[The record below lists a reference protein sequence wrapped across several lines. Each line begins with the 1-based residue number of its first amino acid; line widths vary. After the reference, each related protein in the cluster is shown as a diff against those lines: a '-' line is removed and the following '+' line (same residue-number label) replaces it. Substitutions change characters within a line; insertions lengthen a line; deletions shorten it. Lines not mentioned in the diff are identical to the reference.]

1 MKKTIR
7 ILFFT
12 TLTTIILSTIFTTY
26 YINKFLTK
34 QTTED
39 KIIYIQKGSGLN
51 SLINTLH
58 KNNILQ
64 NKSDEILFN
73 IAIRLTTK
81 NNIQIKYGEYFFK
94 QNSTIKDIIKNIINN
109 NVYYRTI
116 TFPEG
121 LSTHSILKI
130 IEENEFLVGKI
141 PDNIAEGSLL
151 PQTYNFQRGD
161 TKTELIKRMQN
172 NMTKI
177 IDKYWDDR
185 DEDLPFKTKKEAII
199 LASIVE
205 KETGIEEERKLVA
218 SVFVNRLKIK
228 MPLQSDP
235 TAIYGYTF
243 GNVSRENEVKTH
255 ILIRRLSP
263 YNTYKIR
270 GLPPAPICNPGEES
284 IKAVLN
290 PAKTK
295 YLFFVATGNGGHN
308 FSENYFEHRQMIKDL
323 KKVVYK

>member
-1 MKKTIR
+1 MKKTLK
-7 ILFFT
+7 ILFFIIFI
-12 TLTTIILSTIFTTY
+12 LTISSTVLIVY
-26 YINKFLTK
+26 YTNKFLTK
-34 QTTED
+34 QTNED
-39 KIIYIQKGSGLN
+39 KLIYIEKGVGLN
-51 SLINTLH
+51 SLINILY

-64 NKSDEILFN
+64 SKSNKILFN
-73 IAIRLTTK
+73 ITMRLTTK
-81 NNIQIKYGEYFFK
+81 NNIQLKYGEYFFK
-94 QNSTIKDIIKNIINN
+94 QNSTTKDIIKNIINN

-130 IEENEFLVGKI
+130 IEENEYLVGKI

-161 TKTELIKRMQN
+161 TKADLIKRMQN
-172 NMTKI
+172 NMTKT
-177 IDKYWDDR
+177 IDKYWENRDD
-185 DEDLPFKTKKEAII
+185 DLPIKTKKEAII

-218 SVFVNRLKIK
+218 SVFINRLKIK

-308 FSENYFEHRQMIKDL
+308 FSENYFEHRQMVKDL